1 VRVEAWAHTREECV
15 AQAIQGMVAS
25 FAQVADGTATAAREC
40 PVQASNDDDLLLAA
54 LEEVLYLLDTAGEL
68 PATVAVRS
76 TGPGWLLELHVADAA
91 AVELV
96 GAVPKA
102 VSRHEL
108 WVRQH
113 AEGWMCSA
121 LLDV

>member
-1 VRVEAWAHTREECV
+1 VGEKVT
-15 AQAIQGMVAS
+15 GY
-25 FAQVADGTATAAREC
+25 
-40 PVQASNDDDLLLAA
+40 LLAA
-54 LEEVLYLLDTAGEL
+54 LEEVIYLLDTAGEL
-68 PATVAVRS
+68 PATVTVRS
-76 TGPGWLLELHVADAA
+76 TGPGWLLELRVADAA

-96 GAVPKA
+96 SAVPKA

-108 WVRQH
+108 WLRQH